1 MSSFNKY
8 SKLSY
13 VDRELVVFDNYF
25 REILCQL
32 TSAEKNP
39 ERLEGIKDL
48 LNDKTFRNSNHQ
60 TSEYDLAQA
69 MLLVINR
76 IKVKSDDGVS
86 M

>member
-1 MSSFNKY
+1 MSSFNKF

-13 VDRELVVFDNYF
+13 ADCELVIFDNNF

-32 TSAEKNP
+32 TLAEKNP

-48 LNDKTFRNSNHQ
+48 LNDKTFRGSDYQ

-76 IKVKSDDGVS
+76 IEVKSDD
-86 M
+86 